1 MVNPITDIWSI
12 FATIITFIFIG
23 SAILGIVGLLIKNK
37 KICFICLG
45 LSGAIFILNICI
57 FDTFG
62 ISLLDIY
69 FFRQWMQISI
79 SIEVI

>member
-1 MVNPITDIWSI
+1 MVNPITDVWII
-12 FATIITFIFIG
+12 FETILTFIFIA

-37 KICFICLG
+37 KLCIICLG
-45 LSGAIFILNICI
+45 LTGVIFILNICI

-69 FFRQWMQISI
+69 FFKQWMQISI
-79 SIEVI
+79 RIEVI